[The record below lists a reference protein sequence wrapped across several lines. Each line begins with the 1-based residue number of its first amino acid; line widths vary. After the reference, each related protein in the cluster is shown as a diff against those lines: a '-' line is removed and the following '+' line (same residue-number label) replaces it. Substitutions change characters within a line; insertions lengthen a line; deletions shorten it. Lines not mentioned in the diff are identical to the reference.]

1 MWPCLVN
8 EALTGV
14 PGAAAVL
21 WGLSKA
27 VLQRELAQYQQEHKI
42 NPSPRVF
49 VNHLMNL
56 PEAQAI
62 LSNMRS

>member
-14 PGAAAVL
+14 PGAAEVL
-21 WGLSKA
+21 WGLSKE
-27 VLQRELAQYQQEHKI
+27 VLQRELAQYRQEHAI
-42 NPSPRVF
+42 NPSPWVF
-49 VNHLMNL
+49 VNHLMKL
-56 PEAQAI
+56 PEAEAI